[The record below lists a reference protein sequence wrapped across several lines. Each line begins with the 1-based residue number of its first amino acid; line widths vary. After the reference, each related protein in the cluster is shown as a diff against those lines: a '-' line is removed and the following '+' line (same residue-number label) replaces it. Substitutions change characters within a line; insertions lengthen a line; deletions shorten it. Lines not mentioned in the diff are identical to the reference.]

1 MGCQQLNLYG
11 EFIWGISCCEI
22 LKMLTKEVK
31 SALSKFKKDKAAGKL
46 TPFNDTDV
54 KNWL

>member
-1 MGCQQLNLYG
+1 MW
-11 EFIWGISCCEI
+11 IRPDSKKD
-22 LKMLTKEVK
+22 LKKLTKEVK